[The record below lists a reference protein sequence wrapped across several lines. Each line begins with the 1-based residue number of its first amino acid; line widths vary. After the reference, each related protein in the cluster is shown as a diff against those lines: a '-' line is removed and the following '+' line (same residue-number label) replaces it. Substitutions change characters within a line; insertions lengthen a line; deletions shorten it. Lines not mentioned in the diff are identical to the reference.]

1 MKFEDG
7 KIFPLFSIP
16 LLQLHA
22 TDYVNDVIDLNN
34 IPYEEFYNN
43 RSQQYTMN
51 SLDQNILLDERFK
64 NIKDIID
71 AGVAEY
77 VYGQLK
83 IPPTINLKLVCS
95 WMLLG
100 FPGCI
105 TSTHMHTNSMFS
117 GVFYIK
123 SEENCGNIVFTP
135 YQSQMTYTTPT
146 VRPYPTEYNIFNSL
160 TWTVTPKTNDLLV
173 FPSHLQHEVTEN
185 VSDTVRCAI
194 AFNYFLTG
202 DICDV
207 VTRTL
212 NI

>member
-7 KIFPLFSIP
+7 KIFPLFSTP

-83 IPPTINLKLVCS
+83 IPPTINLRLVCS

-194 AFNYFLTG
+194 AFNYVLTG
-202 DICDV
+202 DICDH